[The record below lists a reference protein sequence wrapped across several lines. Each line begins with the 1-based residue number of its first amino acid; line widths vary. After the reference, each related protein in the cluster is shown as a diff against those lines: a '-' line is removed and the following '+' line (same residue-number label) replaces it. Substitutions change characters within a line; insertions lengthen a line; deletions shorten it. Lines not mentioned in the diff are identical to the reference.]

1 MNEKRLLIWLIGLHA
16 VFMFKQIFFGNS
28 LLQDS
33 REYLYAAD
41 NLLKHQTLYAWNL
54 NHAFNPDWLSKRPP
68 LYPLILAGFRL
79 LSFGSE
85 TLFLLL
91 LYAAQN
97 TLSILSLRMG
107 LQLLQASGSK
117 PEPWKIW
124 LYVSLSCAQFIY
136 ANMVMCEIWLQ
147 ACITAL
153 VWLFVLK
160 PAHRYKWLY
169 AALLMTA
176 GTALKPVLIFAA
188 ILFPLFYLLLE
199 RKRFRVA
206 VFALCLIPALWVA
219 GISVWNQKRSGYF
232 HYSSISGINLLHYN
246 TYSLLMNRYGL
257 RYADS
262 TVDDIKT
269 RARLLKDYAAGQKQ
283 IREECAALIR
293 AHLTAYTLLHIRGML
308 FCLMDPGRFD
318 ITQFFGLPHGSNML
332 YDTNKPGLTGKLIV
346 YFSGAVGLLLGLLIQ
361 FHVVRLFLLLRFIFS
376 RRIAL
381 ALRAG
386 LLILPLYLV
395 FLTGPIGAS
404 RFLMPLIPLL
414 MAMCLAAAGKS
425 LKGNSQASAH

>member
-1 MNEKRLLIWLIGLHA
+1 
-16 VFMFKQIFFGNS
+16 MFKQVFIENS

-41 NLLKHQTLYAWNL
+41 NLLNHQTFYAWNL

-68 LYPLILAGFRL
+68 LYPLILALFRL
-79 LSFGSE
+79 ISAGSE

-91 LYAAQN
+91 LYSAQN
-97 TLSILSLRMG
+97 AISIVSLRMG
-107 LQLLQASGSK
+107 LQILKASGSK

-147 ACITAL
+147 FCLTAF
-153 VWLFVLK
+153 VWLFVQR
-160 PAHRYKWLY
+160 PSYARKWLM
-169 AALLMTA
+169 AALLLTA
-176 GTALKPVLIFAA
+176 GTALKPVLMFACL
-188 ILFPLFYLLLE
+188 LFPLFYLIMQ
-199 RKRFRVA
+199 KKQFRA
-206 VFALCLIPALWVA
+206 GAFALCLIPALFVA
-219 GISVWNQKRSGYF
+219 GVSAWNQKRSGYF

-246 TYSLLMNRYGL
+246 TYSLLINRYGS

-269 RARLLKDYAAGQKQ
+269 RARLLKDYAAGQTLIK
-283 IREECAALIR
+283 RESSAIILK
-293 AHLTAYTLLHIRGML
+293 HLPQYALLHIRGML
-308 FCLMDPGRFD
+308 LCLLDPGKFD
-318 ITQFFGLPHGSNML
+318 ITQFFGLPHISNML
-332 YDTNKPGLTGKLIV
+332 YETNKPGLKDKLAL
-346 YFSGAVGLLLGLLIQ
+346 YFSGVVGVLLGILIHFHLL
-361 FHVVRLFLLLRFIFS
+361 RLFLLLRFLFS
-376 RRIAL
+376 GRFPL

-386 LLILPLYLV
+386 LLFIPLYVV

-414 MAMCLAAAGKS
+414 MAMCLSAAGKS
-425 LKGNSQASAH
+425 VAIHRKE